1 MLVLLWAGGASLMFY
16 VMLDALV
23 DCDKSTRWTCSRF
36 ITGDPIGDI
45 GAATLLLTFALLW
58 WINRKPRN
66 KGEG

>member
-1 MLVLLWAGGASLMFY
+1 MFY